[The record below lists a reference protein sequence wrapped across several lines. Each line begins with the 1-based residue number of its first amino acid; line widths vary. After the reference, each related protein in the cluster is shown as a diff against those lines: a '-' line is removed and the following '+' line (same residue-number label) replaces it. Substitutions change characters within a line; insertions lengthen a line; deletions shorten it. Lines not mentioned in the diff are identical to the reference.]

1 MTFSK
6 YLYQLAADCRLSGR
20 TATAEDLE
28 EAAARLVRAAEL
40 FHEIADTAEEA
51 TAFEPDPYFNQIK
64 RTASNAALDLLTW

>member
-1 MTFSK
+1 MNFIE
-6 YLYQLAADCRLSGR
+6 YLRQLAADHRDSGR
-20 TATAEDLE
+20 HETDKDIE
-28 EAAARLVRAAEL
+28 EAAARLANAAEL